1 MSSDRT
7 GHALGT
13 LEPVI
18 YFINAA
24 GHILLPPQE
33 IGQGTVTPREMYERR
48 YRAQGYEWREAGTI
62 YEVDKLQNRLVAQE
76 AKVAGAQSA
85 RMDEIRERA
94 RRETASNLRQRM
106 CSSSCSA
113 YEREFISLW
122 LGMEEEKRKKYT
134 QRWSERVGYI
144 WSREMDAK
152 TKVED
157 RMGDE

>member
-1 MSSDRT
+1 
-7 GHALGT
+7 
-13 LEPVI
+13 
-18 YFINAA
+18 
-24 GHILLPPQE
+24 
-33 IGQGTVTPREMYERR
+33 
-48 YRAQGYEWREAGTI
+48 
-62 YEVDKLQNRLVAQE
+62 
-76 AKVAGAQSA
+76 
-85 RMDEIRERA
+85 
-94 RRETASNLRQRM
+94 M

-157 RMGDE
+157 RMGDG

>member
-62 YEVDKLQNRLVAQE
+62 YEVDKLQSRLVAQE
-76 AKVAGAQSA
+76 TKTAQGQA
-85 RMDEIRERA
+85 QYMDEVREKA

-106 CSSSCSA
+106 CSRDCSA
-113 YEREFISLW
+113 FEREFISLW

-134 QRWSERVGYI
+134 QRWSERVNYL
-144 WSREMDAK
+144 WAREMDAK
-152 TKVED
+152 TTVED
-157 RMGDE
+157 RMGEG